1 MTGGPPFSPTIP
13 TSWYIIGNM
22 RRDSGNATREAL
34 LESAI
39 KLFADRGYDATAVQ
53 EIVEAA
59 SATKGAFYHH
69 FHSKLDVAVAI
80 HQRAIERQVDMLQE
94 IVDRGLPCSV
104 TLALM
109 LEAMIAE
116 HDSHGEEIAIFNQR
130 RALFREPAFEPVREL
145 RDHVERTFDDVIVR
159 GIETGEFRPVP
170 SVRVLVFALIG
181 MSAWMYQWYTPSGK
195 MPAREIGRL
204 YTMILLDGLRGTDPI
219 DKSMLKGESDS
230 FAKLIDLARSTP
242 GTAGRSPRPDAG
254 AGPALR

>member
-1 MTGGPPFSPTIP
+1 MTGRSPFFSIIP
-13 TSWYIIGNM
+13 SGWYSIGNM

-39 KLFADRGYDATAVQ
+39 TLFADRGYEATAVQ
-53 EIVEAA
+53 EIVDAA

-69 FHSKLDVAVAI
+69 FRSKLDVAVAI
-80 HQRAIERQVDMLQE
+80 HQRAIERQVDMLQK

-116 HDSHGEEIAIFNQR
+116 HDSHGGEIAIFNQR
-130 RALFREPAFEPVREL
+130 RSLFQEPAFEPVRKL
-145 RDHVERTFDDVIVR
+145 RDQVERTFDDVIAQ
-159 GIETGEFRPVP
+159 GIETNEFRSIP

-181 MSAWMYQWYTPSGK
+181 MGAWMYQWYTPSGK

-204 YTMILLDGLRGTDPI
+204 YAMILLDGLRSTDPI
-219 DKSMLKGESDS
+219 DKSMLKGASDS
-230 FAKLIDLARSTP
+230 FAKLIDDR
-242 GTAGRSPRPDAG
+242 
-254 AGPALR
+254 